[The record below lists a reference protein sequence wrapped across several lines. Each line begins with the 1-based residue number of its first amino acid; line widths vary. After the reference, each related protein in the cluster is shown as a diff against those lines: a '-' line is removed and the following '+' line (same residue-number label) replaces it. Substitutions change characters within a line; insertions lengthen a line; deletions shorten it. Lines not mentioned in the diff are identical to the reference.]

1 MNLSK
6 KHKQIFSSPK
16 IVAAL
21 ILMSGVLALF
31 ALNVLAVSPRI
42 KISIQDGTAALLAD
56 SGYSSESAL
65 VKFELEALPQGCTVT
80 WKENASEDAD
90 KHSCEI
96 IRGKERFSIIQFPMN
111 HVTQILGNNAGSP
124 LTQNDIEG
132 INEQFYLVD
141 SIDDLDVSVLE
152 SHTVICWSS
161 DTCYYVV
168 LNSTWTNFDDMKN
181 ILQGIRP

>member
-1 MNLSK
+1 MSIP
-6 KHKQIFSSPK
+6 KQIRLRRILLPAVTARQLSAGLWNSTFSLK
-16 IVAAL
+16 
-21 ILMSGVLALF
+21 
-31 ALNVLAVSPRI
+31 
-42 KISIQDGTAALLAD
+42 
-56 SGYSSESAL
+56 
-65 VKFELEALPQGCTVT
+65 
-80 WKENASEDAD
+80 EDAD